1 MRRLFRSFDRFGVE
15 YLLISGQA
23 SILYGA
29 ATFSED
35 VDIWLGPTLPN
46 ARRLLRS
53 LASQRA
59 RVYKLTPPLTL
70 RNMRFGHGFHFTL
83 PRGNDTL
90 FLDVMAAPPRVG
102 PFEKARR
109 QATMM
114 KGPFGTVPVVSVPDL
129 VELKKTQ
136 RLLDYD
142 VISNLAAKVAGTGK
156 VPDRLLRWA
165 ARNSF
170 RAADRAAMLARL
182 GRKVSLARCRARIL
196 AEIGRLQARDAA
208 YWRRIVRD
216 LRLLRREGRLLPAG
230 TPVARI
236 EGVGPRPSLS
246 PEAFRRLR
254 KGVLTEE
261 RIPWNREDLHRRDRE

>member
-35 VDIWLGPTLPN
+35 VDVWLRPTPGN
-46 ARRLLRS
+46 ARRLLRA

-59 RVYKLTPPLTL
+59 RVYKLTPALTL

-83 PRGNDTL
+83 PRGKDTL

-102 PFEKARR
+102 PFAEARGR
-109 QATMM
+109 ATVMD
-114 KGPFGTVPVVSVPDL
+114 GPFGSVPVVSVPDL

-136 RLLDYD
+136 RFLDYD
-142 VISNLAAKVAGTGK
+142 VISNLAARAVGSAD
-156 VPDRLLRWA
+156 VPARVLRWA

-170 RAADRAAMLARL
+170 RAGDRAAILARL
-182 GRKVSLARCRARIL
+182 GKTVSERRCRVGIL
-196 AEIGRLQARDAA
+196 REVGRLQGRDAA

-216 LRLLRREGRLLPAG
+216 LRRLRREGRLVPAG
-230 TPVARI
+230 TPVARLA
-236 EGVGPRPSLS
+236 RAL
-246 PEAFRRLR
+246 
-254 KGVLTEE
+254 
-261 RIPWNREDLHRRDRE
+261 